1 MATVAVQSFLLL
13 VAVPDAVPYA
23 PVKAARI
30 SSYRFLNIYFTST
43 VIFPCY

>member
-1 MATVAVQSFLLL
+1 MATVAVQAFLLL

-23 PVKAARI
+23 PVKARI
-30 SSYRFLNIYFTST
+30 SSYRFLNIYFTSA